1 MFKQECYL
9 GHGRKFPDA
18 IISAIVVCMLFI
30 VQLIIFAFPDQ
41 PARITKIGHING
53 RNLILPFA
61 QKPPLLMP
69 FKSYREECKYCKS
82 EYPLYYDERQVLSL
96 EKQRMI
102 YSSAQPLYFS
112 GKKQPESYDVPNVVE
127 KKDHYDTQK
136 HIDNQCGFCG
146 MEFGRSSDLQRHLL
160 IHSKTKPYTCSV
172 CDRGFTWFG
181 NFQKHMLTHGEHKTA
196 IHPVLQ
202 ISKMKEEDL
211 VIKDG
216 KSFKCRLCLKLF
228 TRMSGLRTHIRMHT
242 GQRPFKCAECSFA
255 FTTSR
260 ALKMHMRIHT
270 GKRSFS
276 WLLFLIVTFM

>member
-1 MFKQECYL
+1 M
-9 GHGRKFPDA
+9 
-18 IISAIVVCMLFI
+18 
-30 VQLIIFAFPDQ
+30 QLIILPLPDQ
-41 PARITKIGHING
+41 HIRITQHGQING
-53 RNLILPFA
+53 NNLILPFSQRA
-61 QKPPLLMP
+61 SLLMP
-69 FKSYREECKYCKS
+69 FKRYCEECKYCKA
-82 EYPLYYDERQVLSL
+82 EYPLYYDERHNLAL
-96 EKQRMI
+96 EKQRMT
-102 YSSAQPLYFS
+102 YTSVQPLYFS
-112 GKKQPESYDVPNVVE
+112 GQKQLERSDSPNAAE
-127 KKDHYDTQK
+127 KKDHIDTQK
-136 HIDNQCGFCG
+136 DIGNQCGFCG

-181 NFQKHMLTHGEHKTA
+181 NFQKHILTHGENKTA

-202 ISKMKEEDL
+202 MSKMKEEDL

-270 GKRSFS
+270 GKLRFIR
-276 WLLFLIVTFM
+276 LFFLIPSEPEKSSNSQRFIAPCVQHRFE